1 MGFIFIFTLNMD
13 INLFE
18 KLNMNK
24 KEINFALDPFS
35 SIFSYR
41 FQLHSMFRI

>member
-1 MGFIFIFTLNMD
+1 MD

-24 KEINFALDPFS
+24 KEILPLTPLVVFLVIGFNYIVCIESETSFP
-35 SIFSYR
+35 
-41 FQLHSMFRI
+41 